1 MRAADLFVIRRKMNK
16 KSPLTEKEYLTILY
30 ETRRYAGEQYD
41 KLIVYLSSGALTLT
55 VGFIEKIV
63 DLSKV
68 KDFTLL
74 YLSWV
79 LFSASLILILI
90 SHRTSLLSI
99 DLEIKAKDKM
109 SDVWNI
115 VTDVLN
121 WISMGA
127 LVVGIIIFIKFVSIT
142 FAMQGG

>member
-1 MRAADLFVIRRKMNK
+1 MNK

-68 KDFTLL
+68 KDLTLL

-99 DLEIKAKDKM
+99 DLEIKTKDKM
-109 SDVWNI
+109 SNVWNI

>member
-1 MRAADLFVIRRKMNK
+1 MNK

-68 KDFTLL
+68 KDLTLL

-99 DLEIKAKDKM
+99 DLEIKTKDKM
-109 SDVWNI
+109 SNVWNI

-127 LVVGIIIFIKFVSIT
+127 LVVGIIIFIQFVSIT

>member
-1 MRAADLFVIRRKMNK
+1 MMLLVIRRKMNK

-63 DLSKV
+63 NLSKV

-74 YLSWV
+74 YLSWG

-90 SHRTSLLSI
+90 SHRTSSLSI

-121 WISMGA
+121 WISMAA
-127 LVVGIIIFIKFVSIT
+127 LVVGIIIFIIFVSIT

>member
-1 MRAADLFVIRRKMNK
+1 MMLLVIRRKMNK

-68 KDFTLL
+68 KDLTLL

-99 DLEIKAKDKM
+99 DLEIKTKDKM
-109 SDVWNI
+109 SNVWNI

-127 LVVGIIIFIKFVSIT
+127 LVVGIIIFIQFVSIT

>member
-1 MRAADLFVIRRKMNK
+1 MMLLVIRRKMNK

-68 KDFTLL
+68 KDLTLL

-99 DLEIKAKDKM
+99 DLEIKTKDKM
-109 SDVWNI
+109 SNVWNI

>member
-1 MRAADLFVIRRKMNK
+1 MNK